1 MLENLSNKHKVS
13 FVEMGG
19 MVFRADSSSINIIL
33 PSPRTKTNLR
43 LVVVRTPWFQSHIET
58 SLLGF

>member
-19 MVFRADSSSINIIL
+19 MVFRADSSSNNIIL

-43 LVVVRTPWFQSHIET
+43 LVVRTPWFQLQIET